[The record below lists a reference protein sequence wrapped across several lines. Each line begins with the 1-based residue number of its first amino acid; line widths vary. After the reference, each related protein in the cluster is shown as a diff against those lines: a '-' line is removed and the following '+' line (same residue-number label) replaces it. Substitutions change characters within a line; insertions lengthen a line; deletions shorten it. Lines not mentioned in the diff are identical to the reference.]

1 MRGKKNAMSE
11 AYILMIIYNLKR
23 CLSIMGEKTL
33 EVRSKVIILIIS
45 LVSTLLLVMMF
56 GQLSGLNN
64 KDGKFAWR
72 PLQLINPALYVYLVF
87 KITYISVH

>member
-1 MRGKKNAMSE
+1 MHSGKYVFTQLIEFLPQKTFQRIVMRYQGDK
-11 AYILMIIYNLKR
+11 YIKSFSCWNQ
-23 CLSIMGEKTL
+23 
-33 EVRSKVIILIIS
+33 
-45 LVSTLLLVMMF
+45 LLVMMF